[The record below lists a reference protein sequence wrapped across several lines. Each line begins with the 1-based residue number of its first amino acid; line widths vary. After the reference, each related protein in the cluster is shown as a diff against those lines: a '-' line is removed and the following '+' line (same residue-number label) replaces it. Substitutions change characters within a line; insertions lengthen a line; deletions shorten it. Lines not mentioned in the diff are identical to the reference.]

1 MQNDYGTVSFRAF
14 LESAGV
20 EPEAIR
26 AIECFEAEDDYR
38 AGVKALS
45 ESDESFLRFAEG
57 RSPLFA
63 LFFFARRAYDPRLE
77 WQRRGIPFFVWR
89 DTFTD
94 LGIWQRVCR
103 RERGILGISETAWL
117 LNHLNLR
124 IFRLGRLQFA
134 PDSVSV
140 GQTVEFSAAGG
151 PSLSLGERFYW
162 VHIPEGESLTRE
174 FCDDS
179 FALAAEF
186 FGGRMVFAC
195 DSWILSPALR
205 TLFRQDS
212 NLAAFA
218 RRFKIVSFCAD
229 SRSAE
234 RYLFGKIGDPACYS
248 EDTSLQRAAKKYL
261 LEKGALGTGLGIFE
275 YI

>member
-1 MQNDYGTVSFRAF
+1 MAKGCAVVNGEFWEFPKR
-14 LESAGV
+14 
-20 EPEAIR
+20 P
-26 AIECFEAEDDYR
+26 
-38 AGVKALS
+38 
-45 ESDESFLRFAEG
+45 
-57 RSPLFA
+57 
-63 LFFFARRAYDPRLE
+63 
-77 WQRRGIPFFVWR
+77 
-89 DTFTD
+89 
-94 LGIWQRVCR
+94 
-103 RERGILGISETAWL
+103 WL

-140 GQTVEFSAAGG
+140 GQTVEFFCGGGTVAFSRENAFIGCIFPRENLLLESFVTILLPLRRSFSAAGW
-151 PSLSLGERFYW
+151 F
-162 VHIPEGESLTRE
+162 
-174 FCDDS
+174 
-179 FALAAEF
+179 
-186 FGGRMVFAC
+186 FAC

>member
-63 LFFFARRAYDPRLE
+63 LFFFARRAYETRSE

-151 PSLSLGERFYW
+151 PSLSLGERF
-162 VHIPEGESLTRE
+162 IGCIFPRE
-174 FCDDS
+174 
-179 FALAAEF
+179 
-186 FGGRMVFAC
+186 
-195 DSWILSPALR
+195 
-205 TLFRQDS
+205 
-212 NLAAFA
+212 NL
-218 RRFKIVSFCAD
+218 
-229 SRSAE
+229 
-234 RYLFGKIGDPACYS
+234 
-248 EDTSLQRAAKKYL
+248 L
-261 LEKGALGTGLGIFE
+261 LESFVTILLPLRRSFSAAGWFLPAIRGFCLPRCGRCFDRIPIWRRLRDGSR
-275 YI
+275 

>member
-1 MQNDYGTVSFRAF
+1 MKVFCVLRRGDRPS
-14 LESAGV
+14 
-20 EPEAIR
+20 
-26 AIECFEAEDDYR
+26 
-38 AGVKALS
+38 
-45 ESDESFLRFAEG
+45 LRFSSLPVAPMKRVRNG
-57 RSPLFA
+57 SGGGFPFSSG
-63 LFFFARRAYDPRLE
+63 
-77 WQRRGIPFFVWR
+77 GIPSQ
-89 DTFTD
+89 TSAY
-94 LGIWQRVCR
+94 
-103 RERGILGISETAWL
+103 GISETAWL